1 MSVTPDETTVTVG
14 QINANIS
21 RELGKAVDGTIVHV
35 TNRGR
40 EHVSVISTEQLR
52 HLQYATAALSGFLR
66 LAARGADCWEYA
78 ERAEDLAELVRCGA
92 LRLPPDVEQEVRQ
105 APIPA

>member
-21 RELGKAVDGTIVHV
+21 GELGKAVDGTIVHV

-40 EHVSVISTEQLR
+40 EHVSVISTDRLR

-66 LAARGADCWEYA
+66 LAARDAECWEYQ
-78 ERAEDLAELVRCGA
+78 ERAEDLLDLIKSGA
-92 LRLPPDVEQEVRQ
+92 LSLPADITEEVT
-105 APIPA
+105 AALG